1 MNVRVFSNKFV
12 PASGSSL
19 TSKDFE
25 NGAKYNE
32 ELEGQANSTKRE
44 HFEQAMR
51 FHQVA
56 GAGKKRERTNYQEE
70 ENPGRKRGTP
80 LRAVSKRWPNGEVPY
95 ILEDAFDENFRVGWR
110 EDHFSLSHILN
121 A

>member
-1 MNVRVFSNKFV
+1 MT
-12 PASGSSL
+12 L
-19 TSKDFE
+19 KDFE

-32 ELEGQANSTKRE
+32 KLDRQANSTKRE

-56 GAGKKRERTNYQEE
+56 RTGKKRERTNYQEE
-70 ENPGRKRGTP
+70 DTPGRKRGTP